1 MNAFFSVVVAG
12 VISVNFGV
20 FCFFFCPFSIASTL
34 SAIKLMVNSLTS
46 MHLQLQT
53 GPLYICELCVE
64 GIMFLV

>member
-20 FCFFFCPFSIASTL
+20 FCFFCPFSIASTF
-34 SAIKLMVNSLTS
+34 SAIKLMVNSLTA
-46 MHLQLQT
+46 MHLQLKT
-53 GPLYICELCVE
+53 GPLYIGELCVE